1 MRYFISAG
9 EASGDLHASQLIRA
23 LRERDKNARFTF
35 LGGDMMAAESGTAPL
50 THYRDMA
57 YMGFTQVILHS
68 RELLAILRK
77 ARRALRDTRPDALI
91 LVDYP
96 SFNLKLAA
104 EAHRL
109 GIPVYYYISPKV
121 WAWKEGRVRRMRRYV
136 RRILSI
142 LPFETEYYRRR
153 HNLDITYV
161 GNPSVEEVDERISRI
176 KADDPDGS
184 LFISRHGLERR
195 PILALVPGSRR
206 SEILRN
212 LPVMLGAAAQFEGMQ
227 PVIAAAPGI
236 GPEIYRQIADGVPV
250 IAGATFELVFRAT
263 GAFVTSGTAT
273 LEAALTATPQAVC
286 YRANGSRLTYNIMK
300 RILRVRHV
308 SLPNLITDA
317 DTVPE
322 MLLHNCTPD
331 AVAAAL
337 RNVLPGAPGYPVQQR
352 GYDTMRRR
360 LGTGHAAV
368 NAATYIIND
377 LKSLRKQ

>member
-35 LGGDMMAAESGTAPL
+35 LGGDMMAAEAGTAPL

-121 WAWKEGRVRRMRRYV
+121 WAWKEGRVKRMRRYV

-206 SEILRN
+206 NEILRN
-212 LPVMLGAAAQFEGMQ
+212 LPVMLGAAAQFDGMQ

-236 GPEIYRQIADGVPV
+236 DPEIYRQLADGVPV

-273 LEAALTATPQAVC
+273 LEAALTATPQTVC

-308 SLPNLITDA
+308 SLPNLINDT

-331 AVAAAL
+331 AVAASL

-360 LGTGHAAV
+360 LGTTSAAV
-368 NAATYIIND
+368 NAASYIIDD
-377 LKSLRKQ
+377 LKSLNMQ